1 MYDHYML
8 TRSAEDAYFYSL
20 ERARHGKRLSNAIKT
35 LSKEDRRLIRK
46 AFWGN
51 KSVDEISDEMGIS
64 PSEVEERLKAIY
76 AVLKEFLK
84 EE

>member
-20 ERARHGKRLSNAIKT
+20 ERARQGKRLSNAIKT
-35 LSKEDRRLIRK
+35 LSKEDRRLIRR

>member
-8 TRSAEDAYFYSL
+8 TRSAEDAYFYKIDR
-20 ERARHGKRLSNAIKT
+20 EKQNKRLSNAIKT
-35 LSKEDRRLIRK
+35 LSKEDRKLIKR

-51 KSVDEISDEMGIS
+51 KSIDEISDEMGIS
-64 PSEVEERLKAIY
+64 PSEVEERLNAIC

>member
-8 TRSAEDAYFYSL
+8 TRSAEDAYFYSIEK
-20 ERARHGKRLSNAIKT
+20 ERQDKRLSEAIKA

-46 AFWGN
+46 AFWRN
-51 KSVDEISDEMGIS
+51 KSIDEISDEMDIS
-64 PSEVEERLKAIY
+64 PSEVEERLNAIY

>member
-20 ERARHGKRLSNAIKT
+20 ERARQDKSLSNAIKT
-35 LSKEDRRLIRK
+35 LSKEDRRLIRR

-51 KSVDEISDEMGIS
+51 KSVDEISDEMDIS
-64 PSEVEERLKAIY
+64 PSEVEERLNAIY
-76 AVLKEFLK
+76 AVLRDLLK

>member
-8 TRSAEDAYFYSL
+8 TRSAEDAYFYKIDR
-20 ERARHGKRLSNAIKT
+20 EKQNKRLSNAIKT

-46 AFWGN
+46 AFWRN
-51 KSVDEISDEMGIS
+51 KSIDGISEEMGIS

>member
-20 ERARHGKRLSNAIKT
+20 ERARQDKSLSNAIKA

-46 AFWGN
+46 AFWRN
-51 KSVDEISDEMGIS
+51 KSIDEISEEMGIS

>member
-20 ERARHGKRLSNAIKT
+20 EKGKRTRRISEALGA
-35 LSKEDRRLIRK
+35 LSKEDRRLIVK
-46 AFWGN
+46 SFWGN
-51 KSVDEISDEMGIS
+51 KTLGELSDELGIS
-64 PSEVEERLKAIY
+64 PSEVEERLNAIY
-76 AVLKEFLK
+76 PVLREMLK